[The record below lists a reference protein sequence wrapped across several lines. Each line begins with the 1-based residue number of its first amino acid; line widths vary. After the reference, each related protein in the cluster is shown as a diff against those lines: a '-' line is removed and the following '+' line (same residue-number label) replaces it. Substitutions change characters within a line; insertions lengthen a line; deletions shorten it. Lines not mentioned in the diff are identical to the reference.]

1 MQFIY
6 PWPSLVQF
14 SLLFGV
20 DMLRMISLFLLLII
34 SRISF
39 ADTIDATPLDNQQSA
54 LLACKSITYSDI
66 TKTTGE
72 SGGSI
77 LSASVVSIPNPS
89 TVLCAVSY
97 TLVKWGSLNNSSVQ
111 LFRPFTTLYTCPS
124 GYTQSDSAG
133 TASISGAF
141 CTKPDVPADKTCA
154 ELAADGSYELGSG
167 YFVAGHAS
175 TYCYQANPTHICQI
189 SNNGESIYFGK
200 VSDTCSI
207 GMGGGSYW
215 SYTGSDCTSVGP
227 SVNYYKTSQAA
238 SLACNPTL
246 PDGASSADSTAPDV
260 PDTDTPPPCPYGSG
274 SITNGPETMTV
285 CLDSPLSSPTS
296 SSTPTSDSSSDGDT
310 PSTDNSTPST
320 DNSTTTNNTTTNNTS
335 TSNNSSSTSNSTS
348 NNTSTTN
355 NDNSTTN
362 TSGGSSSGSSGSS
375 SGTGGSG
382 SATSGASGT
391 GGSGTATSGASG
403 TGTGGDG
410 DSVSGAESTCPEG
423 DDFLSCATL
432 GTAPESEAL
441 KPTEVNFGYTPDA
454 AWWGGSGSGSGGS
467 CVADYKVSSD
477 ISVSYEPLCKTL
489 TSVRPVLLGVCFLI
503 SATILFGFRRNGGDD

>member
-1 MQFIY
+1 
-6 PWPSLVQF
+6 
-14 SLLFGV
+14 
-20 DMLRMISLFLLLII
+20 MLRIVSLFLLLII
-34 SRISF
+34 SRVSF
-39 ADTIDATPLDNQQSA
+39 ADTIPATPTISSSYSISA
-54 LLACKSITYSDI
+54 ANLSGYSSSSEICSAAFASFSGFFPEFTAISIYNSTDSRCTIEYKQPPALYSMYYNY
-66 TKTTGE
+66 
-72 SGGSI
+72 
-77 LSASVVSIPNPS
+77 SVVFSDETKYS
-89 TVLCAVSY
+89 CL
-97 TLVKWGSLNNSSVQ
+97 
-111 LFRPFTTLYTCPS
+111 S
-124 GYTQSDSAG
+124 GYTQSDSSG
-133 TASISGAF
+133 NPASSGAF
-141 CTKPDVPADKTCA
+141 CTKPDKPADKTCA

-167 YFVAGHAS
+167 YFVAGHSS

-200 VSDTCSI
+200 ISDTCSV

-246 PDGASSADSTAPDV
+246 PDGASSAVSTAPDTS
-260 PDTDTPPPCPYGSG
+260 DSPPSCPGGSG
-274 SITNGPETMTV
+274 SITNGSETMTV
-285 CLDSPLSSPTS
+285 CLDAPVTTTPS
-296 SSTPTSDSSSDGDT
+296 SSTPT
-310 PSTDNSTPST
+310 TDNSSGGSDSPST
-320 DNSTTTNNTTTNNTS
+320 DNSTTNNDNSTTNNNTTNTSNSSSSTTNTTTNND
-335 TSNNSSSTSNSTS
+335 NSTT
-348 NNTSTTN
+348 NNDNSTTTTN

-403 TGTGGDG
+403 TGGDG

-423 DDFLSCATL
+423 DDSLSCATL

-454 AWWGGSGSGSGGS
+454 AWWGGSGSGSGGSGGS

>member
-1 MQFIY
+1 
-6 PWPSLVQF
+6 
-14 SLLFGV
+14 
-20 DMLRMISLFLLLII
+20 MLRVIGFLFLLII
-34 SRISF
+34 SRLCYSE
-39 ADTIDATPLDNQQSA
+39 TIP
-54 LLACKSITYSDI
+54 
-66 TKTTGE
+66 
-72 SGGSI
+72 
-77 LSASVVSIPNPS
+77 
-89 TVLCAVSY
+89 AVSVEKFY
-97 TLVKWGSLNNSSVQ
+97 VGVNSKTQTLSSSVPEACSKY
-111 LFRPFTTLYTCPS
+111 LSLVGGDSIAWCDLNGIGYYKKDSSGDLVRLVDSVYRLNVYSCSS
-124 GYTQSDSAG
+124 GYFLSDSAG
-133 TASISGAF
+133 NADSSGHY
-141 CTKPDVPADKTCA
+141 CTKPNEPVDKTCA

-167 YFVAGHAS
+167 FFVAGHDS

-189 SNNGESIYFGK
+189 TNYGESIYFGK

-246 PDGASSADSTAPDV
+246 PDGTSSAVPTV
-260 PDTDTPPPCPYGSG
+260 PDTSDSDSPPPCPGGSG
-274 SITNGPETMTV
+274 SITNGTETMTV
-285 CLDSPLSSPTS
+285 CLDTPVSPPS
-296 SSTPTSDSSSDGDT
+296 SSTPT
-310 PSTDNSTPST
+310 TDNSSSGSNSPST
-320 DNSTTTNNTTTNNTS
+320 DNSTTNNDNSTTNNNTTNTSNSSSSTTNNTTTTNND
-335 TSNNSSSTSNSTS
+335 NSTT
-348 NNTSTTN
+348 NNDNSTTTN

-362 TSGGSSSGSSGSS
+362 TSGGSSGSSSGSS
-375 SGTGGSG
+375 SGTGGDG

-403 TGTGGDG
+403 TGGNG
-410 DSVSGAESTCPEG
+410 DSVSGADSTCPDG
-423 DDFLSCATL
+423 DDSLACATL
-432 GTAPESEAL
+432 GSAPESEAL
-441 KPTEVNFGYTPDA
+441 KPTDVNFGYTPDA